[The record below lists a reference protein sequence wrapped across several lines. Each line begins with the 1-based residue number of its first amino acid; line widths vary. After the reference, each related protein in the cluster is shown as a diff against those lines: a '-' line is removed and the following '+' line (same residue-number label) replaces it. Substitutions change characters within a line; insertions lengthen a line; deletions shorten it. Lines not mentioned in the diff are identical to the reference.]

1 LGWFPLVSS
10 VSAEDELMSATN
22 DHIRTYIKKEVI
34 FFRTTTGE
42 FGPLSNMAPDFPIFV
57 MGIRIATAEA
67 LYQACRFPDA
77 PDVQRVI
84 VDQMSPMTAKMKSKK
99 YRERTRKDW
108 DEVRVSVMRWCL
120 RLKLSQNWTRFG
132 NVLEK
137 TGQKPI
143 VEESTKDS
151 FWGGKPGHDGV
162 LIGMNVLGRL
172 LMELR
177 DQYRDIQAGRAE
189 SLKFPTIPHFLF
201 LGEPLNHT
209 VVRSDLH
216 KEIQSSMF

>member
-1 LGWFPLVSS
+1 M
-10 VSAEDELMSATN
+10 AATN
-22 DHIRTYIKKEVI
+22 NQMRTYVKKEVI

-67 LYQACRFPDA
+67 LYQACRFPDD
-77 PDVQRVI
+77 PDIQRLI

-99 YRERTRKDW
+99 YRDRTRKDW
-108 DEVRVSVMRWCL
+108 DDVRVSVMRWCL
-120 RLKLSQNWTRFG
+120 RVKLSQNWTRFG
-132 NVLEK
+132 TVLEK

-151 FWGGKPGHDGV
+151 FWGGKPGDDGV
-162 LIGMNVLGRL
+162 LVGMNVLGRL

-177 DQYRDIQAGRAE
+177 DLYRDIEAGRAE
-189 SLKFPTIPHFLF
+189 HLQFPTIPHFLF
-201 LGEPLNHT
+201 LGEPLNHS